1 MGQPVTVDVVISGL
15 GAGAPPSVGAFDFDV
30 SFNPGILSPTG
41 VSFGPFL
48 GNPDLF
54 EALTSFALTP
64 VLVDFAEVSLLL
76 PAELDALQQA
86 TFTLATLSFDTLAL
100 GTSPLTFS
108 QVVVADAFGGKL
120 IPSVGGGS
128 VNVIVSEP
136 NALLLLGAAIAGMML
151 IGRKRV
157 FRK

>member
-1 MGQPVTVDVVISGL
+1 MLMT
-15 GAGAPPSVGAFDFDV
+15 
-30 SFNPGILSPTG
+30 
-41 VSFGPFL
+41 
-48 GNPDLF
+48 
-54 EALTSFALTP
+54 
-64 VLVDFAEVSLLL
+64 LV
-76 PAELDALQQA
+76 
-86 TFTLATLSFDTLAL
+86 SFDTLAL